1 MQDLRIGQ
9 DFTTQFKMNL
19 LPGIVL
25 KRGIYQTNIQY
36 QTEYNGLITMHNISQ
51 NMHGGTDAEL
61 TAIFGRDVR
70 YIDFQIYCHN
80 SFPTNPLVNYRY
92 QLRIDHLILLN
103 LAVKLLK

>member
-9 DFTTQFKMNL
+9 DFTSEFRINL
-19 LPGIVL
+19 LPGITL

-36 QTEYNGLITMHNISQ
+36 QTEYNGMITMHNVSQ
-51 NMHGGTDAEL
+51 NMHGGTLTEL
-61 TAIFGRDVR
+61 EAVIGRDVR

-80 SFPTNPLVNYRY
+80 SFPTIPLVHYRY
-92 QLRIDHLILLN
+92 QMRIDHLILLN